1 MKPTNTELN
10 WKSKFFKPFTILV
23 QLSCMI
29 SQTLTH
35 IFTSL
40 WSTPAA
46 VSFSITQLIIIGL
59 VKEKEACSLDRQWL
73 VYNFYIRK
81 ELLIETLSL
90 KIYLWTTRKTSKLL
104 ILVSQRFMAIV
115 RKMENQFYSKQLVVV
130 PATLHLK

>member
-1 MKPTNTELN
+1 MKPTNKELN
-10 WKSKFFKPFTILV
+10 WKSKFCKPFTILV

-115 RKMENQFYSKQLVVV
+115 RKMENQFYSKQLVEV
-130 PATLHLK
+130 PVTLHLK

>member
-1 MKPTNTELN
+1 MKPTNKELN

-29 SQTLTH
+29 SQILTR

-40 WSTPAA
+40 WSTPAV

-90 KIYLWTTRKTSKLL
+90 KTYLWTTRKTSKLL

-130 PATLHLK
+130 PAMLHLK